1 MAPDWP
7 WHYGL
12 GDMLLKMGLTYG
24 SKEAVDFCHT
34 LGFTMADTAIASS
47 ALLAKERG
55 SYEQFC
61 AEEVMETPY
70 FKANTT
76 EETVQLVK
84 SYGLRNSQLLTIA
97 PTGTLSTMLG
107 ISGGIEPIYANYYER
122 KTESLHAADVYYKS
136 IRPLWNAI

>member
-47 ALLAKERG
+47 AFL
-55 SYEQFC
+55 
-61 AEEVMETPY
+61 P
-70 FKANTT
+70 
-76 EETVQLVK
+76 K
-84 SYGLRNSQLLTIA
+84 S
-97 PTGTLSTMLG
+97 
-107 ISGGIEPIYANYYER
+107 
-122 KTESLHAADVYYKS
+122 AALMSSFAQKK
-136 IRPLWNAI
+136 

>member
-1 MAPDWP
+1 MEEQRESVAKWRQIGLGIM
-7 WHYGL
+7 GL

-107 ISGGIEPIYANYYER
+107 NFR
-122 KTESLHAADVYYKS
+122 RH
-136 IRPLWNAI
+136 

>member
-1 MAPDWP
+1 
-7 WHYGL
+7 
-12 GDMLLKMGLTYG
+12 MGLTYG

-97 PTGTLSTMLG
+97 PTGTLSTMLVF
-107 ISGGIEPIYANYYER
+107 P
-122 KTESLHAADVYYKS
+122 AALSRFMQTIMSVKQNPFMRPMSITRS

>member
-1 MAPDWP
+1 MAVRALNDVLEEGLPLHPLEEQRESVAKWRQIGLGIM
-7 WHYGL
+7 GL

-70 FKANTT
+70 FKS
-76 EETVQLVK
+76 Q
-84 SYGLRNSQLLTIA
+84 YDGRNRTACEIIWPSQFPA
-97 PTGTLSTMLG
+97 SD
-107 ISGGIEPIYANYYER
+107 
-122 KTESLHAADVYYKS
+122 HCADGNPFNDAGYF
-136 IRPLWNAI
+136 RRH